1 MAVIVKRPVILKNVV
16 TESFKSQLTEELEHA
31 INQIG
36 QWLEQEEFQSRR
48 LIAEAQKQT
57 PHRVN
62 QLREEISQERGKQ
75 EQALENLKQQLSQVK
90 QLEID
95 SFFSS
100 GTYDAPVK
108 IEVGDDIRSKL
119 SQAEIIVKDGRV
131 IQINEWAP
139 QSSSTPDEN

>member
-75 EQALENLKQQLSQVK
+75 EQALENLKQQLSQMK

>member
-16 TESFKSQLTEELEHA
+16 TESFKSQLTKELEHA
-31 INQIG
+31 INRIG

-75 EQALENLKQQLSQVK
+75 EQALENLKQQLSQVE

-95 SFFSS
+95 SYFAS

-108 IEVGDDIRSKL
+108 IDVGDDIRSKL

-131 IQINEWAP
+131 IQINEWV
-139 QSSSTPDEN
+139 SSSIPDEN

>member
-16 TESFKSQLTEELEHA
+16 TESFKSQLTKELEHA

-75 EQALENLKQQLSQVK
+75 EQALENLKQQLSQVE
-90 QLEID
+90 QLEVD
-95 SFFSS
+95 SFFAS

-139 QSSSTPDEN
+139 QSSITPDEN

>member
-16 TESFKSQLTEELEHA
+16 TEKFKSQLTKELEHA
-31 INQIG
+31 ISQIG

-75 EQALENLKQQLSQVK
+75 EQALENLQQQLSQVK
-90 QLEID
+90 QLEIG
-95 SFFSS
+95 SFFAS

-139 QSSSTPDEN
+139 QSFSTPDEN

>member
-16 TESFKSQLTEELEHA
+16 TESFKSQLAEELEHA

>member
-16 TESFKSQLTEELEHA
+16 TESFKSQLTKELEHA
-31 INQIG
+31 ISQIG

-48 LIAEAQKQT
+48 LISEAQKQM

-95 SFFSS
+95 SFFAS

-139 QSSSTPDEN
+139 QTSITPDEN

>member
-16 TESFKSQLTEELEHA
+16 TESFKSQLTRELEHA
-31 INQIG
+31 ISQIG

-62 QLREEISQERGKQ
+62 QLREEVSQERGKQ
-75 EQALENLKQQLSQVK
+75 EQTLENLKQQLNQVK

-95 SFFSS
+95 SFFAS

-119 SQAEIIVKDGRV
+119 SQAEIIVKDGCV